1 MADNIVVAGGS
12 GFLGRL
18 IIQELLKRSYTVA
31 VLTRNVNTTSK
42 IFGNSAKAIDWND
55 KGEIIRTLEQS
66 ASVINLSGTNVMGK
80 RWSVSYKNLIRSSR
94 LDTTRFLL
102 DCLKETESGIDS
114 FISASAIGYYPRSD
128 SEVYDED
135 SAPGDSFLSGVT
147 KDWEAESKKAV
158 EQEIREVRIRMG
170 VVLDKSGG
178 ALKRM
183 ILPFKLF
190 VGGPIGSGRQWFSWV
205 HADDVVNLY
214 IKAIEDKNIA
224 GAINAVS
231 PNPVTMQKFAK
242 TLGKVM
248 KRPSIFRV
256 PAFVLKIV
264 LGEASIEVL
273 TGAKI
278 YPKRTIELGYKFK
291 YENLLD
297 ALRNLLEREG
307 VY

>member
-18 IIQELLKRSYTVA
+18 IIQELLKRSYSVT
-31 VLTRNVNTTSK
+31 VLTRNVHTTSK

-66 ASVINLSGTNVMGK
+66 ASVINLSGANVMGK

-128 SEVYDED
+128 SEVFDED

-147 KDWEAESKKAV
+147 KDWEEESKKAV

-178 ALKRM
+178 AMKRM

-231 PNPVTMQKFAK
+231 PNPVTMQEFAK

-248 KRPSIFRV
+248 KRPSLFKV
-256 PAFVLKIV
+256 PAFVLKLV
-264 LGEASIEVL
+264 LGEASIEIL

-291 YENLLD
+291 YENLSD
-297 ALRNLLEREG
+297 ALRNLLVR
-307 VY
+307 